1 MRLAASLLAVCLATG
16 QAFAVPLTCTKAS
29 ERAAFDTEALKSELM
44 VTALTC
50 KQREKYDAFIHT
62 YQPVLTATEADLNG
76 YFKHAYGRQ
85 YQKAHDDY
93 ISNLA
98 NVQSEEGLK
107 MGTAFC
113 DTYSDMF
120 DEVLALH
127 NGTELPDY
135 AHSKALVQPV
145 AFQTCATTPV
155 KAVRTRGHSTRKKH
169 TA

>member
-1 MRLAASLLAVCLATG
+1 MRFAATLLATCLAVG
-16 QAFAVPLTCTKAS
+16 PAFAVPLTCTKEA

-50 KQREKYDAFIHT
+50 QQKEKYDAFIHT
-62 YQPVLTATEADLNG
+62 YQAALTGTEADLNG

-113 DTYSDMF
+113 QTSIDMF
-120 DEVLALH
+120 DEVLSLRS
-127 NGTELPDY
+127 GSDLPDY
-135 AHSKALVQPV
+135 AHSKALVQPQS
-145 AFQTCATTPV
+145 FSTCADSPV
-155 KAVRTRGHSTRKKH
+155 KPSRSRVRHKKK
-169 TA
+169 AA

>member
-1 MRLAASLLAVCLATG
+1 MRLVATILAICLAG
-16 QAFAVPLTCTKAS
+16 GPAMAVPTTCARDE
-29 ERAAFDTEALKSELM
+29 ERSALDTIALKSELM

-50 KQREKYDAFIHT
+50 HLQEKYDAFIHT
-62 YQPVLTATEADLNG
+62 YQPALTATEKDVNG
-76 YFKHAYGRQ
+76 YFKHAFGRL
-85 YQKAHDDY
+85 YVKEHDDY

-113 DTYSDMF
+113 ETYSALF
-120 DEVLALH
+120 DEVQSLH
-127 NGTELPDY
+127 SSTELPEF

-145 AFQTCATTPV
+145 SFETCAATPA
-155 KAVRTRGHSTRKKH
+155 KATRHARSKKKH

>member
-1 MRLAASLLAVCLATG
+1 MRFVATLLAICLTAG
-16 QAFAVPLTCTKAS
+16 PAMAVPSTCAKEE
-29 ERAAFDTEALKSELM
+29 ERSAFDTVALKSELM

-50 KQREKYDAFIHT
+50 HMKEKYDTFIHT
-62 YQPVLTATEADLNG
+62 YQPALAATEKDVSG
-76 YFKHAYGRQ
+76 YFKHAFGRT

-113 DTYSDMF
+113 ETYSDMF
-120 DEVLALH
+120 EEVQSLH
-127 NGTELPDY
+127 SSTELADF

-145 AFQTCATTPV
+145 SLQTCDATPA
-155 KAVRTRGHSTRKKH
+155 KPARKHGKSKKRS
-169 TA
+169 A

>member
-1 MRLAASLLAVCLATG
+1 MRFAATLLAVCLATG
-16 QAFAVPLTCTKAS
+16 QAYAVPSTCTRDS
-29 ERAAFDTEALKSELM
+29 ERSAFDTEALKSELM

-50 KQREKYDAFIHT
+50 KERERYDAFIHT
-62 YQPVLTATEADLNG
+62 YQPSLTATETDLNG

-113 DTYSDMF
+113 QTYTAMF
-120 DEVLALH
+120 DEVLSLH
-127 NGTELPDY
+127 GGTELADY

-145 AFQTCATTPV
+145 SFETCAATPV
-155 KAVRTRGHSTRKKH
+155 KAIRSRSVRHKKKS
-169 TA
+169 A

>member
-1 MRLAASLLAVCLATG
+1 MRVVATLLALCLTAGPAMAAPATCAR
-16 QAFAVPLTCTKAS
+16 QD
-29 ERAAFDTEALKSELM
+29 ERSALDTMALKSELM

-50 KQREKYDAFIHT
+50 HMKEKYDAFIHT
-62 YQPVLTATEADLNG
+62 YQPALTATENFVNG
-76 YFKHAYGRQ
+76 YFKHAFGRM
-85 YQKAHDDY
+85 YVKAHDDY

-113 DTYSDMF
+113 ETYSAMF
-120 DEVLALH
+120 DEVQSLH
-127 NGTELPDY
+127 SSTELADF

-145 AFQTCATTPV
+145 SFETCDATPA
-155 KAVRTRGHSTRKKH
+155 KPARSHRGSKKKH